1 MKPMHFG
8 ALFLLGAIWG
18 ASFLFIGVAV
28 QEFGPF
34 LLMFLRVLVGGLILL
49 LIGWITQK
57 QNPLGL
63 LRWRDNWRKYLIVG
77 LLNSAL
83 PFTLIAFS
91 ELKLTVSLAAILN
104 STTPLFT
111 ALVAAVWNNER
122 LTGRKLLGVFMGVIG
137 VAMLM
142 RGSPLIVD
150 LYLIV
155 AVLASLSAALCYG
168 TATVY
173 AARHISG
180 LPAIFA
186 SISQLLSAAILLAPP
201 AMLTIPDEMPS
212 STAIIALLS
221 LIILSTSCANL
232 LYFFL
237 LKNVGA
243 TQTASVTFLVP
254 VFGSLWGILFLREPF
269 NSGMLLGMV
278 IILTSVGLVAGIRI
292 RKHMPQSPVR
302 VALKDF

>member
-63 LRWRDNWRKYLIVG
+63 LRWRDTWRKYLIVG